1 MVIVREPGLNGFEW
15 GRTLNKVKL
24 DQNTIENHQNFQG
37 KSDALKEVSPYS
49 KPAGPLHVYV

>member
-15 GRTLNKVKL
+15 GKTLNKVKL

-37 KSDALKEVSPYS
+37 KSDPLKEVSPYS
-49 KPAGPLHVYV
+49 KPAGTLHVYV

>member
-1 MVIVREPGLNGFEW
+1 MIVREPGLNGFEW
-15 GRTLNKVKL
+15 GKMLNKVKL

-49 KPAGPLHVYV
+49 KPAGSLHVYV

>member
-15 GRTLNKVKL
+15 GKTLNKVKL
-24 DQNTIENHQNFQG
+24 DQNTIENQNFQG

-49 KPAGPLHVYV
+49 KPPGSLHVYV